1 MGIENL
7 AHPLNLHIGKC
18 TLSLEYLGERNIHS
32 FGRSILHV
40 VKYDRTFPIFQFSD
54 HDGRHDKRGKCL
66 YLELLL
72 LEIRNFT
79 RQNLSLNVFL
89 TVCAS
94 FCINFRGHRAN
105 NHVIFIM
112 LYEKKSS
119 TANMLPKHYPLDHT
133 KITRCSVVYSK
144 NRLSFVFVYA
154 NEVRQTS
161 VHILWLTRDTNFE
174 ASSGCSRYCQ
184 CNKRFWGFDFWALSV
199 L

>member
-1 MGIENL
+1 MIEHSQYFSS
-7 AHPLNLHIGKC
+7 ATTTDG
-18 TLSLEYLGERNIHS
+18 TTRGENVYIWS
-32 FGRSILHV
+32 FYFS
-40 VKYDRTFPIFQFSD
+40 KSEIFS
-54 HDGRHDKRGKCL
+54 RH
-66 YLELLL
+66 
-72 LEIRNFT
+72 
-79 RQNLSLNVFL
+79 NLSLNVFL